1 MPSVRE
7 SLPDGYLAGVERD
20 ASMAPMMS
28 AFSKTLFCWSATLA
42 FIVLANTVADQH
54 WSYVCEYLAGTSS
67 GLALGK
73 WLWTWGE
80 K

>member
-1 MPSVRE
+1 
-7 SLPDGYLAGVERD
+7 
-20 ASMAPMMS
+20 MS
-28 AFSKTLFCWSATLA
+28 AVSKTLFCWSVTLA

-54 WSYVCEYLAGTSS
+54 WAYVCEYLAGTSS